1 MSNKATR
8 FLYLNTCHPYVVD
21 TSIPLVARNNISN
34 QFSDQNSAMDSD
46 STVTSLEENTEN
58 FCTNPTRDILAEGIT
73 NLFKPTIER
82 LDERVAS
89 TIQLQAELR
98 GQLDALAAQLR
109 DIEKAQSQIPE
120 FADKVKE
127 LLNVKH
133 KVTVISNVLVTS
145 QERLTG
151 LHKLIEKEQRR
162 RQALLDSALS
172 TNIS

>member
-1 MSNKATR
+1 M
-8 FLYLNTCHPYVVD
+8 
-21 TSIPLVARNNISN
+21 
-34 QFSDQNSAMDSD
+34 
-46 STVTSLEENTEN
+46 
-58 FCTNPTRDILAEGIT
+58 
-73 NLFKPTIER
+73 
-82 LDERVAS
+82 AS

>member
-1 MSNKATR
+1 MDKE
-8 FLYLNTCHPYVVD
+8 D
-21 TSIPLVARNNISN
+21 K
-34 QFSDQNSAMDSD
+34 DSD
-46 STVTSLEENTEN
+46 STVTSLDENTEN

-82 LDERVAS
+82 LDERVAT
-89 TIQLQAELR
+89 TIQLQSELR
-98 GQLDALAAQLR
+98 GQLDALSAQLR
-109 DIEKAQSQIPE
+109 DIEKAQNQIPE

-133 KVTVISNVLVTS
+133 KVTIINNVLSTS

-151 LHKLIEKEQRR
+151 LHRLIEKEQHR